1 MLQDQGSSLQVPEAY
16 VNLSDSFLSD
26 DRSAV
31 MQSCPSGNTPLSSR
45 HQIVSEYMSLNPAT
59 KFKNWEVSREHVQI
73 SKVIGK
79 GAFSQVAKAT
89 VLDIN
94 GIKGN
99 KTVAVKMLKG
109 KRAIHIHVHSD
120 FKIAWVFSNGVH
132 AWWLRYLYY

>member
-1 MLQDQGSSLQVPEAY
+1 M
-16 VNLSDSFLSD
+16 LSDEE
-26 DRSAV
+26 SAV
-31 MQSCPSGNTPLSSR
+31 KQSPPSGNTPLSRR

-89 VLDIN
+89 VLNIS
-94 GIKGN
+94 GIKGK

-109 KRAIHIHVHSD
+109 MRIIYIHVQCNTLESNRQNVS
-120 FKIAWVFSNGVH
+120 VFSNVVDS
-132 AWWLRYLYY
+132 WLLKDLHY